1 MAQASGPIEG
11 LDHVLKVLDAVS
23 LHSRGDEQQQLVDE
37 AKIVVSKLRGVMKR
51 SQVEQVADLVRAN
64 SWSKANEAMKCNFPR
79 GISIGFIEEVLALVC
94 GANNLHDLT
103 SAIMWAGLMNAMQP
117 RLYDAIYEQFKARG
131 FTGRPQVLL
140 LRSRI
145 KCLPAAGVPDDVRAQ
160 LDAEFGS
167 IVEQVAEGV
176 KKKDYSL
183 SIEINEIDAKS
194 SYSGKRILNEV
205 VAAVVQKFET
215 FNLANTLLLIQY
227 SMGLPK
233 IENCCFLIDALLKEL
248 ESRSLLDSEVAL
260 HLWSHAKQ
268 STSRRSRAS
277 GRGCARTSRSS
288 APTPSTNWPSKN
300 KTSLCITKSS
310 SSTTTARKLT
320 ICTIKIGIYVPSCVN
335 SCRGTTSRTT

>member
-1 MAQASGPIEG
+1 
-11 LDHVLKVLDAVS
+11 
-23 LHSRGDEQQQLVDE
+23 
-37 AKIVVSKLRGVMKR
+37 VVSKLRGVMKR

-160 LDAEFGS
+160 LDAEFGR

-215 FNLANTLLLIQY
+215 FTLANTLLLIQY

-248 ESRSLLDSEVAL
+248 ESRSLLDSEMAL
-260 HLWSHAKQ
+260 HLWSHAKHVKEE
-268 STSRRSRAS
+268 SSIWKGVRADVQKL
-277 GRGCARTSRSS
+277 CTDALDKL
-288 APTPSTNWPSKN
+288 SKYKQN
-300 KTSLCITKSS
+300 FFMHYQKFELLSYFFKFLGDLLKN
-310 SSTTTARKLT
+310 
-320 ICTIKIGIYVPSCVN
+320 VVV
-335 SCRGTTSRTT
+335 